1 MAVDRDAAARAIAA
15 FLEALGHSPARS
27 PELAGTPAR
36 VAEAF
41 ADDLLSGY
49 GIDVRELLQ
58 TALCPVDGEVGPVAV
73 RGIRVTAVCPHHLL
87 PALGVAAV
95 AYQPGGQVVG
105 IGALSRMVD
114 ALSRRLVLQESIG
127 QEVVQ
132 TLCNVAGA
140 RAALCRLE
148 LSHTCLAA
156 RGARQVDATVVTVAR
171 AGEGT
176 ELLDALL
183 LGQAS

>member
-27 PELAGTPAR
+27 AELAGTPER
-36 VAEAF
+36 VVEAF
-41 ADDLLSGY
+41 AEELLSGY

-58 TALCPVDGEVGPVAV
+58 TALCPVDGDVGPVAV
-73 RGIRVTAVCPHHLL
+73 RGIRVTTVCPHHLL

-95 AYQPGGQVVG
+95 AYQPGKHVVG
-105 IGALSRMVD
+105 IGALCRMVD
-114 ALSRRLVLQESIG
+114 AFARRLTLQENIG

-132 TLCNVAGA
+132 ALCSVAGA

-156 RGARQVDATVVTVAR
+156 RGARQVEATVVTVAR
-171 AGEGT
+171 AGEGA

-183 LGQAS
+183 LRQAP